1 MKRTL
6 KTVRDLLGEK
16 REAQLKIKRA
26 CDTENRARTAE
37 EKTQWDTLK
46 GEIADLEEEERF
58 LVEADIVEA
67 RAAQT
72 VHSGLSG
79 INNGDVSARE
89 AKDLANRFSIVR
101 GIQLMSQNKPL
112 DGAEK
117 EVHEIAQRDA
127 LRNGVG
133 IEGFGV
139 PAFINAEQR
148 GQTVTGQTS
157 AAGDQGGVT
166 VPTELNGLIE
176 AVWQKSWLAPAGA
189 RRIAGLQGIQD
200 FMVQE
205 TVPTINNLTEI
216 EQMSEGEITF
226 SKFSMS
232 PARRG
237 ASIPFSKQLM
247 IQSSVDI
254 ESLILDNLTKGLDFK
269 LNSEAAT
276 TLLTA
281 IASGNGNLLAINTN
295 GGDPTYDHVVSLEAL
310 IESFETGGGSLR
322 YLTNSKVKAKLK
334 RTQQFSST
342 NGVPVFNNGQ
352 INEYPAVISN
362 IIPSNLTKGTAS
374 GTCSAIVF
382 GDFSYF
388 YVGMWGGV
396 DIVVDNLT
404 RAKTGEV
411 LVTTNMFWNTK
422 VARAKSFAGIKDALT
437 A

>member
-1 MKRTL
+1 MKRTI
-6 KTVRDLLGEK
+6 KSVRDLLGEK
-16 REAQLKIKRA
+16 REAQLHIKQA
-26 CDTENRARTAE
+26 CEKENRSRTQAE
-37 EKTQWDTLK
+37 KQQWESLKT
-46 GEIADLEEEERF
+46 EIADLEEEERF
-58 LVEADIVEA
+58 LLEADAVEA
-67 RAAQT
+67 RAAQP
-72 VHSGLSG
+72 VHTGVPSQ
-79 INNGDVSARE
+79 NNGELSANDAQNL
-89 AKDLANRFSIVR
+89 AKRFSIVR
-101 GIQLMSQNKPL
+101 GIQRMAQNKAL

-117 EVHEIAQRDA
+117 EVHDIAVRDA
-127 LRNGVG
+127 LRNGVA

-139 PAFINAEQR
+139 PAFISEQR
-148 GQTVTGQTS
+148 GQTVSGQTS

-189 RRIAGLQGIQD
+189 RRIAGLQGIQE

-205 TVPTINNLTEI
+205 TVPTIANLTEI
-216 EQMSEGEITF
+216 EQITEGEITF

-237 ASIPFSKQLM
+237 AAIPFSKQMM
-247 IQSSVDI
+247 IQSSLDI
-254 ESLILDNLTKGLDFK
+254 EALILDNLTKGLNYK
-269 LNSEAAT
+269 LNAEAAT

-281 IASGNGNLLAINTN
+281 ISSGNGNLLAIDTN
-295 GGDPTYDHVVSLEAL
+295 GGAPTYDHVVSLEAL
-310 IESFETGGGSLR
+310 IETFETQTDTLR

-334 RTQQFSST
+334 RTQQFAST
-342 NGVPVFNNGQ
+342 NGVPVFTNGR
-352 INEYPAVISN
+352 INDYPTVISN
-362 IIPSNLTKGTAS
+362 IIPSNLTKGTTS

-382 GDFSYF
+382 GDFSYL

-422 VARAKSFAGIKDALT
+422 VARPKSFAGIKDAIT
-437 A
+437 V